1 MALSARLWPSERA
14 SGVEGVLNVIKDQCN
29 KELKRGENEL
39 TFFSD
44 HVRTVQRARLSEAKL
59 LAERER
65 VDVVGHVEPAG
76 GERLHVVHVDVA
88 DGEALAGRD
97 VEASPDAVDLHVA
110 VNLAALVE
118 SLRFKAELAYGH
130 LSFAL
135 FKLLQRR
142 IPLFFPVR
150 IDHVL
155 ASVAAAES
163 KQKLATV
170 CTADSSGGRNV
181 QSKPLLHLLGT
192 VLLGTVTGTA
202 WVGRCAA
209 VDHRRLCCI
218 FTRLGSLN
226 VLLLWGLN
234 RIALQIQPSFENVVV
249 NVQMLLPCGVL
260 SVQRNI

>member
-1 MALSARLWPSERA
+1 MELSAHLWPSERA

-59 LAERER
+59 LAERQR
-65 VDVVGHVEPAG
+65 VDVVGHVEPTG

-118 SLRFKAELAYGH
+118 SLRFKAEFAYGH

-135 FKLLQRR
+135 LKLLQRR

-155 ASVAAAES
+155 ASVAATES

-170 CTADSSGGRNV
+170 CTAASSGGQECTIKAIVALTGNCSSGHRNRNRMGW
-181 QSKPLLHLLGT
+181 P
-192 VLLGTVTGTA
+192 
-202 WVGRCAA
+202 
-209 VDHRRLCCI
+209 LCC
-218 FTRLGSLN
+218 
-226 VLLLWGLN
+226 
-234 RIALQIQPSFENVVV
+234 
-249 NVQMLLPCGVL
+249 C
-260 SVQRNI
+260 